1 MRIATIALAVLIAL
15 PCADGAFAKNRTGK
29 INGSI
34 EVGNAEQAGDLSTV
48 NGSIRIAATGSA
60 DEVSTVNGGVR
71 LGAKARAKS
80 VETVNGGIDLDE
92 GARVAGDVSTVNG
105 GLAFGKGADVGGRVR
120 SVNGR
125 IVLDAA
131 HVGGGIETVVAS
143 IDVGADSRVEG
154 GILVKKPRGS
164 SNDSRVP
171 RVVIGPRAVVQG
183 DLVFEREVELFVS
196 DSATVGAIS
205 GASAKKF
212 SGERP

>member
-1 MRIATIALAVLIAL
+1 MLRKPLPLLVTLALSLA
-15 PCADGAFAKNRTGK
+15 GSAFARDVGK

-34 EVGNAEQAGDLSTV
+34 EVGNAEHAGDLDTV

-60 DEVSTVNGGVR
+60 EEVSTVNGSVR
-71 LGAKARAKS
+71 LGARSRAKS
-80 VETVNGGIDLDE
+80 VETVNGGIELDE
-92 GARVAGDVSTVNG
+92 GARVADEVETVNG
-105 GLAFGKGADVGGRVR
+105 SLQFGKGADVGGRVK

-125 IVLDAA
+125 IALDAA
-131 HVGGGIETVVAS
+131 HVGGGIETVAAS

-154 GILVKKPRGS
+154 GLLVKKPKGS

-171 RVVIGPRAVVQG
+171 RIVIGPRAVVQG

-196 DSATVGAIS
+196 DSATVGAVS
-205 GASAKKF
+205 GATAKKF